1 VPPSP
6 STTSTPEYSFDD
18 SVPPPELINTGTDYV
33 AILESLNRYAYWLDA
48 HHPDPALVSTIVA
61 TGTKQHELLALDLVR
76 LRDNHLRLIEKVGN
90 RPTRFTILS
99 RTANAFS
106 ARVVQDVRVHQTVE
120 PHGRVT
126 SRVRF
131 PEPTTYLILV
141 VLKRGRWYLAAL
153 DEANP
158 ANVRL

>member
-6 STTSTPEYSFDD
+6 STTSTPAYSFDD

-99 RTANAFS
+99 RTPNAFS

-131 PEPTTYLILV
+131 TEPTTYLILV